1 MTTEYLGMEP
11 VDKLKSFSDKYYD
24 EGDRTENGVIAKA
37 ILDYLENSVPLDEYK
52 EEVKDLEER
61 IDELEGKLQDI
72 EDILC

>member
-1 MTTEYLGMEP
+1 MATEYLGMEP

-37 ILDYLENSVPLDEYK
+37 ILDYLENSVPLDEY
-52 EEVKDLEER
+52 EEKIKDLEER

-72 EDILC
+72 EDILV